1 MITKAGTNSLE
12 ARNNIYRNPHY
23 PLLPIVPY
31 SPKRDYEVQKKDGT
45 AVSKDYAFKIAVR
58 NYMIC
63 HVLVIPA
70 IFNAFLAIVG
80 KLKNIKLILFTQALI
95 SLACFIGRYPVDN
108 RYEHFRDNN
117 PEKFYKWGFFK
128 VVDKDNKKVDKK
140 V

>member
-31 SPKRDYEVQKKDGT
+31 SHKRDYEVQKRDGT
-45 AVSKDYAFKIAVR
+45 PVSKDYAFKITVR

-70 IFNAFLAIVG
+70 ILNTFMVLVAKIKSL
-80 KLKNIKLILFTQALI
+80 KLILLTQTLM
-95 SLACFIGRYPVDN
+95 SLACFIGRYPDDN
-108 RYEHFRDNN
+108 RYEHFRDKN

-128 VVDKDNKKVDKK
+128 VVYKDNKKVDKK

>member
-80 KLKNIKLILFTQALI
+80 KLKNIKLILFSILKSSFCLFVTKWHHL
-95 SLACFIGRYPVDN
+95 
-108 RYEHFRDNN
+108 EHH
-117 PEKFYKWGFFK
+117 PM
-128 VVDKDNKKVDKK
+128 
-140 V
+140 

>member
-31 SPKRDYEVQKKDGT
+31 SHKRDYEVQKRDGT
-45 AVSKDYAFKIAVR
+45 PVSKDYATKIALR

-63 HVLVIPA
+63 YVLVIPA
-70 IFNAFLAIVG
+70 ILNTFMVLVAKIKSL
-80 KLKNIKLILFTQALI
+80 KLILLTQTLM
-95 SLACFIGRYPVDN
+95 SLACFLGRYPDTYN
-108 RYEHFRDNN
+108 YEHFRENN

-128 VVDKDNKKVDKK
+128 VVNKDNKKVDKK

>member
-12 ARNNIYRNPHY
+12 ARNNIYRNPNY

-45 AVSKDYAFKIAVR
+45 VVSKDYAFKIAVR

-70 IFNAFLAIVG
+70 IIINFMAIVA
-80 KLKNIKLILFTQALI
+80 KVKNLKLILLIQALW
-95 SLACFIGRYPVDN
+95 SLVSFVEKYPDLYS
-108 RYEHFRDNN
+108 YEHFRDNN